1 MSGPTI
7 TGSKGA
13 YLQPQRFGINESG
26 GYAILTWE
34 GTANEVKSNIPAI
47 LSMGGL
53 YDYQDSFSGAKCQLT
68 ARFPLLPGVQ
78 ETPIDT
84 WEFFAA
90 VVEKDVLEADNS
102 IINGLSETEKR
113 QIRTIIQDPSA
124 GTPAPLGGTNAN
136 KIYQLML
143 TGLRAIRVNAP
154 TLRHTQTVSNNWTVK
169 ASFANVS
176 RLISTASLIATEAVP
191 SAILFNLPTDVSVRA
206 GFQYAWMKNHP
217 TVRASAFQKMQI
229 EQEWQYG
236 LWPVDPLILGS
247 VI

>member
-1 MSGPTI
+1 MKTKATRIALIAAMTLGLSACGVNTIPTKEEAVKAKWGDVENQYQRRADLI
-7 TGSKGA
+7 PNLVATVKG
-13 YLQPQRFGINESG
+13 
-26 GYAILTWE
+26 
-34 GTANEVKSNIPAI
+34 
-47 LSMGGL
+47 
-53 YDYQDSFSGAKCQLT
+53 
-68 ARFPLLPGVQ
+68 
-78 ETPIDT
+78 
-84 WEFFAA
+84 FAA
-90 VVEKDVLEADNS
+90 QEKDVLEADNS

-176 RLISTASLIATEAVP
+176 KLISTASLISTEAVP
-191 SAILFNLPTDVSVRA
+191 SAILFNLPNDASVRA